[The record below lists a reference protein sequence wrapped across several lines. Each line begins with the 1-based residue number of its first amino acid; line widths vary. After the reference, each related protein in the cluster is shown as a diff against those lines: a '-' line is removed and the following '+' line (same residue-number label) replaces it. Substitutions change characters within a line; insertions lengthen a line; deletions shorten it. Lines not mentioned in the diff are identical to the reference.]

1 MSKQKKHTDLSQL
14 SRKQLCEGIMQLEK
28 RNTYLER
35 LVLDDIVMIKELRD
49 IAHKAT
55 NTLGDSVKTIKRLDE
70 TITTYKRANK
80 FLVIALILSGLSHL
94 IYLFI

>member
-1 MSKQKKHTDLSQL
+1 MSKHKKVKDLSQL

-28 RNTYLER
+28 RNVYLER
-35 LVLDDIVMIKELRD
+35 LVQDDIVMIKELRD
-49 IAHKAT
+49 IAQKAT

-70 TITTYKRANK
+70 ISTIYKRANK
-80 FLVIALILSGLSHL
+80 FLIVALILSGLSHL

>member
-1 MSKQKKHTDLSQL
+1 MSKQKKVKDLSQL

-35 LVLDDIVMIKELRD
+35 LVQDDIVMIKELKD
-49 IAHKAT
+49 IAYKAT
-55 NTLGDSVKTIKRLDE
+55 NTLEDSLKTIKRLDE
-70 TITTYKRANK
+70 ISKIYKRANK
-80 FLVIALILSGLSHL
+80 FLIFALILSGLSHL